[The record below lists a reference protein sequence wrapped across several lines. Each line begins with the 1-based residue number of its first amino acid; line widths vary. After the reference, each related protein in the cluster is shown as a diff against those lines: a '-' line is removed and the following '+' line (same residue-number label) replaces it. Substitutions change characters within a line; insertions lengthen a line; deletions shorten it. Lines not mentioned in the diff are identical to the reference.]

1 MKKKIYIIPLVIFSL
16 LLIGAKPLKSFNSPT
31 FFDLSEQAIIESDAF
46 IENGVKINYCS
57 KTDIEIEYERLL
69 KEFQDKCIDNVEITN
84 NKIIYKDSNS
94 DITVVL
100 WEENNE
106 TMVEIVVINNNP
118 LMGSL
123 LLKRNLEKL
132 LNNNSTKEK
141 YFSYVKGKIE
151 LQSYEKIEETI
162 MNSIKKDTL
171 EVLNIHNGYSAT
183 AEFRDSQRVNMG
195 YMEYDSG
202 RQIII
207 GTPIIFVTY

>member
-1 MKKKIYIIPLVIFSL
+1 
-16 LLIGAKPLKSFNSPT
+16 
-31 FFDLSEQAIIESDAF
+31 
-46 IENGVKINYCS
+46 
-57 KTDIEIEYERLL
+57 
-69 KEFQDKCIDNVEITN
+69 
-84 NKIIYKDSNS
+84 IIYKDSNS

-106 TMVEIVVINNNP
+106 TMVEIAVINNNP
-118 LMGSL
+118 LMESL

-183 AEFRDSQRVNMG
+183 AEFRDNQRVNMG

>member
-118 LMGSL
+118 LMESL

-183 AEFRDSQRVNMG
+183 AEFRDNQRVNMG